1 MRFSGILML
10 TIITAFA
17 FAKGRR
23 SHPGGVKRARSKSGN
38 TH

>member
-1 MRFSGILML
+1 MRSSGILFF
-10 TIITAFA
+10 TVITAFVS
-17 FAKGRR
+17 AKGRR